1 MPRKTLPSP
10 YRSMMTAAD
19 DHYHAVR
26 SINTHGE
33 IAHANAVA
41 RELLKSG
48 TASTQ
53 AEAVRMAADEVSHT
67 QRITRGEMVNRAA
80 RKALDKRAREEAA
93 SSQDR
98 AAAITYA
105 PPALA

>member
-1 MPRKTLPSP
+1 MHRKTLPSP

-26 SINTHGE
+26 SINAHGE

-41 RELLKSG
+41 QELLKSG
-48 TASTQ
+48 AASTQ

-80 RKALDKRAREEAA
+80 RKALDKRAREEVA
-93 SSQDR
+93 SSKNSLQ
-98 AAAITYA
+98 ATT
-105 PPALA
+105 LATPSLA

>member
-1 MPRKTLPSP
+1 MPPKTLPAP
-10 YRSMMTAAD
+10 YRSVMTAAD

-41 RELLKSG
+41 QELLKSG
-48 TASTQ
+48 TAATQ
-53 AEAVRMAADEVSHT
+53 AEAVRIAADEVSHT

-80 RKALDKRAREEAA
+80 RKTLDKRARAEVAERRN
-93 SSQDR
+93 SSL
-98 AAAITYA
+98 A
-105 PPALA
+105 PPEPVASPT